1 MYPGRI
7 EKPNIETLKQTHI
20 SIAVQSIDQQHLESE
35 LNHSIVTTTQRLI
48 DQNSLTKFVKSYKNI
63 PIINNILREKKLERV
78 LNKKSKKSKLI
89 SEYSIVTNSQIISDM
104 MEDNYFVSTLFDRNV
119 FFYQIGTFNSIK
131 IYVNAFLR
139 WNDKNIYVIK
149 NNFYWFD
156 DYVLED
162 VYYEHFSPFTPRKK
176 ASYNFYFQENLSM
189 FVDKYKIL

>member
-1 MYPGRI
+1 M
-7 EKPNIETLKQTHI
+7 
-20 SIAVQSIDQQHLESE
+20 ESE
-35 LNHSIVTTTQRLI
+35 LNQSIVTTTQRLI

-104 MEDNYFVSTLFDRNV
+104 MEDNYFVSTPIVDNSNI
-119 FFYQIGTFNSIK
+119 FFQQMGTFNSIK
-131 IYVNAFLR
+131 IYVNAFLH
-139 WNDKNIYVIK
+139 WNHKNIYVIK
-149 NNFYWFD
+149 NNFYCVD